1 MKIAMFTNTYKPHVG
16 GVAKSVHALAQTL
29 REMGHSVMVV
39 APTFP
44 DAKMDF
50 SPDSE
55 VVRVPAL
62 QNFNGSDF
70 SVRLPAPF
78 ALTSVLDEFQPEL
91 IHSHHPFLLGDTAIR
106 MARRYNIPLIFTH
119 HTRYEHYTHYVS
131 LESDAMR
138 TFASQLAV
146 EYANLCDGVVVP
158 SESMQE
164 LLLDR
169 GIKVPMSVVPTGV
182 DLQMF
187 AQHDTSAWR
196 KQLQLPDEVQLIG
209 HVGRLAE
216 EKNLEYL
223 GHCVALVLEQYP
235 DTHFAIA
242 GDGTYKKQLSNYF
255 DAKNLADRVSFC
267 GVLQGQE
274 LVDFYAS
281 LDLFLFASVSETQ
294 GMVLAEAMAAGT
306 PVVALDAP
314 GAREVV
320 NDQNGCLLRA
330 NSSEKEFADS
340 VIEELKQLK
349 KNSTRQKMARETAQF
364 FSQTNCA
371 ERMLAFYRQ
380 CMDQFPHEHNDVM
393 PEALEPIINAIKTE
407 WELVGQKA
415 EALVRT
421 LNK

>member
-16 GVAKSVHALAQTL
+16 GVAKSVHALAETL

-44 DAKMDF
+44 DTEVDF
-50 SPDSE
+50 NPESE
-55 VVRVPAL
+55 VIRLPAL

-106 MARRYNIPLIFTH
+106 MARRYDVPLVFTH

-131 LESDAMR
+131 LESQSMR

-146 EYANLCDGVVVP
+146 EYSNLCDGVIVP

-164 LLLDR
+164 LLLNR
-169 GIKVPMSVVPTGV
+169 GIKVPISVVPTGV
-182 DLQMF
+182 DVQKF
-187 AQHDTSAWR
+187 AQHDATAWR
-196 KQLQLPDEVQLIG
+196 KQLQLPDKVQLLG

-223 GHCVALVLEQYP
+223 SHCVAAVLEKCP
-235 DTHFAIA
+235 DAHFVIA
-242 GDGTYKKQLSNYF
+242 GDGSYREQLSDYF
-255 DAKNLADRVSFC
+255 DDKSLADRVSFC

-274 LVDFYAS
+274 LVDFYAA

-306 PVVALDAP
+306 PVIALDAP

-320 NDQNGCLLRA
+320 NDQNGRLLDTDASEEIFA
-330 NSSEKEFADS
+330 NSVA
-340 VIEELKQLK
+340 EELQLLQGDSDK
-349 KNSTRQKMARETAQF
+349 QKMAKKTAQL
-364 FSQTNCA
+364 FSQSNCA
-371 ERMLAFYRQ
+371 ESMLAFYRQ
-380 CMDQFPHEHNDVM
+380 RIDQFQQERNDAM
-393 PEALEPIINAIKTE
+393 PEALETVINAIKVE

-415 EALVRT
+415 EALART
-421 LNK
+421 LDK

>member
-16 GVAKSVHALAQTL
+16 GVAKSVDALAGTL

-44 DAKMDF
+44 DTEVDF
-50 SPDSE
+50 NPESG

-106 MARRYNIPLIFTH
+106 MARRYSVPLVFTH

-131 LESDAMR
+131 LESKAMR

-146 EYANLCDGVVVP
+146 EYANLCDGVIVP

-169 GIKVPMSVVPTGV
+169 GIKVPISVVPTGV
-182 DLQMF
+182 DVQSF
-187 AQHDTSAWR
+187 AQNDATAWR
-196 KQLQLPDEVQLIG
+196 KRLQLPDKVQLIG
-209 HVGRLAE
+209 HLGRLAE

-223 GHCVALVLEQYP
+223 GHSVALVLENYP
-235 DTHFAIA
+235 EAHFAIA
-242 GDGTYKKQLSNYF
+242 GDGAYREQLRNYF
-255 DAKNLADRVSFC
+255 DSKNLAERVSFC

-274 LVDFYAS
+274 LVDFYAG

-294 GMVLAEAMAAGT
+294 GMVLAE
-306 PVVALDAP
+306 
-314 GAREVV
+314 
-320 NDQNGCLLRA
+320 
-330 NSSEKEFADS
+330 
-340 VIEELKQLK
+340 
-349 KNSTRQKMARETAQF
+349 
-364 FSQTNCA
+364 
-371 ERMLAFYRQ
+371 
-380 CMDQFPHEHNDVM
+380 
-393 PEALEPIINAIKTE
+393 
-407 WELVGQKA
+407 
-415 EALVRT
+415 
-421 LNK
+421 